1 MLVRVRCFAN
11 RLTRRSLTSTHRYTS
26 KTRYS
31 TLPASYAMHGSL
43 IVCLCFRPR
52 LVKWMKSLALSTK
65 CILPSSRKRALLRHP
80 SRPVTNFTLAETSC
94 FHWKSTKSL
103 VSFFECTNSGTDFSR
118 NQSPLQVFR
127 SRKSLL
133 LVVGQS
139 VAAVEAAAGPRE
151 EVGEHHAEVGEV
163 AVAVVLAGVRS
174 QSQAPAV
181 ALVED
186 SEVAVRWVSI
196 LAFLEYNVGDLFN
209 FLCQILGDARMFRVS
224 CEINTA
230 TSMGSLLMQC
240 LYVCGMYHVVVYA

>member
-1 MLVRVRCFAN
+1 M
-11 RLTRRSLTSTHRYTS
+11 
-26 KTRYS
+26 
-31 TLPASYAMHGSL
+31 
-43 IVCLCFRPR
+43 
-52 LVKWMKSLALSTK
+52 
-65 CILPSSRKRALLRHP
+65 
-80 SRPVTNFTLAETSC
+80 
-94 FHWKSTKSL
+94 
-103 VSFFECTNSGTDFSR
+103 
-118 NQSPLQVFR
+118 
-127 SRKSLL
+127 
-133 LVVGQS
+133 GQS

-196 LAFLEYNVGDLFN
+196 LAFLEYIVGDLFN